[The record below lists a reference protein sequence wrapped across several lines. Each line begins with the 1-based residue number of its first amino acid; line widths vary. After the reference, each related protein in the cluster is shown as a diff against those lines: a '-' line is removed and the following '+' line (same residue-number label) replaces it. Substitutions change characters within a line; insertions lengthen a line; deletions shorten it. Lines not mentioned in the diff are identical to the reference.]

1 MVMPNALLDEA
12 SSAKPP
18 RSRLNLACSPP
29 RRLAWRCAS
38 PTRRTI
44 IAGYWASGTGSVKEH
59 NEIDL
64 DQANMQTALNE
75 SASPPLTL
83 LPP

>member
-1 MVMPNALLDEA
+1 MEVCTD
-12 SSAKPP
+12 PP
-18 RSRLNLACSPP
+18 Y
-29 RRLAWRCAS
+29 
-38 PTRRTI
+38 

-75 SASPPLTL
+75 SPPLTL